1 MRSQSFE
8 EEYEASSSSHNNR
21 RQLPN
26 VPKKPAR
33 QSSNSRDNSNREP
46 TPDYDSAGDHKT
58 GTTEATKSSPPLA
71 SSPVKKLDS
80 PTHDMKTDEDS
91 NADQNANK
99 NPENLRGKK
108 KIIRIIWHEKN
119 ISTCSSFHFFVAFFF
134 VSLTGF
140 FSGFGL

>member
-8 EEYEASSSSHNNR
+8 EEFESSNNNNR

-33 QSSNSRDNSNREP
+33 QSSHSRDNSNREP

-58 GTTEATKSSPPLA
+58 EATKSSPPLA
-71 SSPVKKLDS
+71 SSPVKKQPPESS
-80 PTHDMKTDEDS
+80 PPGSEMKTDEDS
-91 NADQNANK
+91 SDQNANK
-99 NPENLRGKK
+99 NQDNLRGKLK
-108 KIIRIIWHEKN
+108 THCTIWHEKSL
-119 ISTCSSFHFFVAFFF
+119 ILLSSFPLCFSLFVLP
-134 VSLTGF
+134 V